1 MTSHKKDEFS
11 RDFQDLLVRERVP
24 ERARPYYLRHLERW
38 GAAFR
43 QRPAGI
49 SKKDFL
55 EGYLNKLSH
64 TGGVEPFMVYQTAEV
79 VRLAHEVLLGEEW
92 ARLVDWEGY
101 RVDRFEVP
109 GEVVVEA
116 LDKLWC

>member
-24 ERARPYYLRHLERW
+24 EKARPYYLRHLERW

-49 SKKDFL
+49 SKKDSL

-64 TGGVEPFMVYQTAEV
+64 TGGVEPFMVCQTAEV
-79 VRLAHEVLLGEEW
+79 VRLMREGNYALRTEENYLQW
-92 ARLVDWEGY
+92 VVSFSRCIRAR
-101 RVDRFEVP
+101 P
-109 GEVVVEA
+109 
-116 LDKLWC
+116 